1 MALADDIAARY
12 NATVTSPDDAT
23 PGSEPDMDDSGMD
36 DKAAGKAA
44 IAAVRKGDWEA
55 FVEAVRSIRQ

>member
-1 MALADDIAARY
+1 MALADGIAARY

-23 PGSEPDMDDSGMD
+23 PGAEPDIDDPGMD
-36 DKAAGKAA
+36 DKAAGKAV

-55 FVEAVRSIRQ
+55 VVEAIRSIR